1 MNILLWIVQ
10 ILVGLLFIFSG
21 VTKFMMPYEE
31 MIKGAPY
38 ALPHWFLLFI
48 GVCELLGGIGL
59 IVPWATGIKPS
70 LTPLA
75 ASLLIIIMIGA
86 VIFTALSTIPG
97 MAVMAVVPA
106 VVGLLCA
113 LIAVKRRAAA

>member
-10 ILVGLLFIFSG
+10 ILVGLLFMFSG
-21 VTKFMMPYEE
+21 VSKFMMPYEE
-31 MIKGAPY
+31 MIKGSPY

-59 IVPWATGIKPS
+59 IAPWATGIKRG

-75 ASLLIIIMIGA
+75 ASLLIVIMIGA
-86 VIFTALSTIPG
+86 VVFTALSTIPG
-97 MAVMAVVPA
+97 MATMAVVPA
-106 VVGLLCA
+106 IVGILCA
-113 LIAVKRRAAA
+113 FIAWGRKTST